1 MIQIMIRRFG
11 FKNFSSFKQGAEIS
25 FEYDGNTPINIS
37 HGKHIGTVI
46 GIKGANGSGKTNILK
61 ALSFLFCFVTKRM
74 TTKYFNTLENSEEVR
89 IPIES
94 FFFSKENIEF
104 YIELEIEGMIYYY
117 GLEITK
123 EGIKKEILIRN
134 KNEDGSKDVVFIE
147 RYKNKIVSC
156 ISEYQELKR
165 IKLKED
171 QSIISLITDFSFN
184 KKMTDLLNIKNF
196 FDLFIFNVGYDGLKK
211 DFEENTKYIR
221 ASFYKNNLDALDF
234 VKKII
239 KNSDDGI
246 SDIIIET
253 VKDASGNNVDFPLFI
268 HKYGDKEFNII
279 YSDES
284 MGTKTLFNVLFN
296 YWAILKSGGLLIV
309 DEFDLH
315 LHAMILP
322 EIINLFTDLSI
333 NTKGAQLIVT
343 THNTEIIDKLGRYQ
357 TLLVNKENNES
368 YCYRLDEIPLLRNDR
383 AISPF
388 YNKGKIG
395 GVPKAFF

>member
-1 MIQIMIRRFG
+1 MIRRFG

-74 TTKYFNTLENSEEVR
+74 TTKHFNTLENSEEVR

-104 YIELEIEGMIYYY
+104 YIELEIESMIYYY

-134 KNEDGSKDVVFIE
+134 KNEDGSKDVLFIE
-147 RYKNKIVSC
+147 RNENKIVSC

-171 QSIISLITDFSFN
+171 QSIISLIADFSFN
-184 KKMTDLLNIKNF
+184 KKMTDLINIKNF

-221 ASFYKNNLDALDF
+221 ASFYKNNLDALNF

-246 SDIIIET
+246 NDIIIET
-253 VKDASGNNVDFPLFI
+253 VKDASGNDVDFPLFI
-268 HKYGDKEFNII
+268 HKYDDEEFSLI

-315 LHAMILP
+315 LHALILP
-322 EIINLFTDLSI
+322 EIITLFTDLSI

-343 THNTEIIDKLGRYQ
+343 THNTEIIDNLGRYH

-395 GVPKAFF
+395 GVPKAFLMK

>member
-1 MIQIMIRRFG
+1 MIRRFG

-25 FEYDGNTPINIS
+25 FEYDGNTPISIS

-74 TTKYFNTLENSEEVR
+74 TTKHFNTLENSEEVR

-134 KNEDGSKDVVFIE
+134 KNEDGSKDILFIE
-147 RYKNKIVSC
+147 RHENKIVSC

-171 QSIISLITDFSFN
+171 QSIISLTSDFSFN
-184 KKMTDLLNIKNF
+184 KKVADLINIKNF

-221 ASFYKNNLDALDF
+221 ASFYKNNLDALTF

-253 VKDASGNNVDFPLFI
+253 VKDVSGNDVDFPLFI
-268 HKYGDKEFNII
+268 HKYGDEEFSLI

-343 THNTEIIDKLGRYQ
+343 THNTEIIDKLGRYH

-395 GVPKAFF
+395 GVPKALF

>member
-1 MIQIMIRRFG
+1 
-11 FKNFSSFKQGAEIS
+11 
-25 FEYDGNTPINIS
+25 
-37 HGKHIGTVI
+37 
-46 GIKGANGSGKTNILK
+46 
-61 ALSFLFCFVTKRM
+61 
-74 TTKYFNTLENSEEVR
+74 
-89 IPIES
+89 
-94 FFFSKENIEF
+94 
-104 YIELEIEGMIYYY
+104 
-117 GLEITK
+117 
-123 EGIKKEILIRN
+123 
-134 KNEDGSKDVVFIE
+134 
-147 RYKNKIVSC
+147 
-156 ISEYQELKR
+156 
-165 IKLKED
+165 
-171 QSIISLITDFSFN
+171 
-184 KKMTDLLNIKNF
+184 MTDLLNIKNF

-253 VKDASGNNVDFPLFI
+253 AKDASGNNVDFPLFI
-268 HKYGDKEFNII
+268 HKYGDKEFNLI